1 MPIYV
6 YKCECGNTIEDFLS
20 TYNPKKTAV
29 CANCGKNANRSF
41 SSERKNTDLVN
52 NERWSESMGV
62 MPEQVPEAMT
72 TFPGS
77 TYDSE
82 GRLLIKNRKHK
93 LFEAKRRGYA
103 ELD

>member
-1 MPIYV
+1 MFSKK
-6 YKCECGNTIEDFLS
+6 YKWNGGPVVEVNPEIER
-20 TYNPKKTAV
+20 
-29 CANCGKNANRSF
+29 CRSKRY
-41 SSERKNTDLVN
+41 SVNTDLVN

-62 MPEQVPEAMT
+62 TEEQIPEAMK

-77 TYDSE
+77 TYDST

>member
-6 YKCECGNTIEDFLS
+6 YKCECGTVIEDFLS
-20 TYNPKKTAV
+20 TMNPKKTAK
-29 CANCGKNANRSF
+29 CPSCGKRANRSYM
-41 SSERKNTDLVN
+41 SEAKNTDLVD

-62 MPEQVPEAMT
+62 QPSQVQEAMK

-77 TYDSE
+77 TYDST